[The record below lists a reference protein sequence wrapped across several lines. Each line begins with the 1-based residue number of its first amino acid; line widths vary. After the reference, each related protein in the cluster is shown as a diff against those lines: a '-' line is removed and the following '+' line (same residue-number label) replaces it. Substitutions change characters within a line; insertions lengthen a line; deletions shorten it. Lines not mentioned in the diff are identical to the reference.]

1 MMTLWPFKWCQ
12 LQKGSV
18 FATLPYRLFWPWEK
32 KTRCVARS
40 PKSSACLCPH
50 PWSSTFPMSRP
61 GNSVLEVDESR
72 VVSTFKPTSRS
83 ESQQREVCSQ
93 VLFDAHAVF
102 KDNLESSKPLWL
114 SPAKS
119 LVPKISKRPL
129 IYITLQKKNKCSRF
143 RFLCCHFFGIMILGS
158 DPCFDATL
166 WQIQPSKPTPE
177 VQVQHGLSPLS
188 TTWWKRHLEVEQKPR
203 WHTGFGD
210 SMSLDQ
216 LENAT
221 NVCFLGIRRKDK
233 NLIKSTLQCEFLVD
247 SIWRSICCCGKPKPR
262 PEMCEDLTVSLKSDN
277 TGLRGPA
284 SFQRPSVGLGLFP
297 GAVRGCL
304 HFRPKMARWWRTWVL
319 GEFQSLWNGVS
330 RNMTTAEAWSH
341 CISCHPSC
349 GRLSYKQLVSFSTHK
364 PVPFVA
370 LASPLCCQSC
380 SVVAHKAA
388 VQTLEMHKARLPIKL
403 IFLHAES
410 GKLID

>member
-18 FATLPYRLFWPWEK
+18 FATLPYRLLWFSCFYNIFCFDPEKK

-129 IYITLQKKNKCSRF
+129 IYITLQKKKTSV
-143 RFLCCHFFGIMILGS
+143 
-158 DPCFDATL
+158 P
-166 WQIQPSKPTPE
+166 
-177 VQVQHGLSPLS
+177 
-188 TTWWKRHLEVEQKPR
+188 
-203 WHTGFGD
+203 GF
-210 SMSLDQ
+210 
-216 LENAT
+216 
-221 NVCFLGIRRKDK
+221 
-233 NLIKSTLQCEFLVD
+233 
-247 SIWRSICCCGKPKPR
+247 
-262 PEMCEDLTVSLKSDN
+262 VS
-277 TGLRGPA
+277 
-284 SFQRPSVGLGLFP
+284 
-297 GAVRGCL
+297 C
-304 HFRPKMARWWRTWVL
+304 
-319 GEFQSLWNGVS
+319 
-330 RNMTTAEAWSH
+330 
-341 CISCHPSC
+341 
-349 GRLSYKQLVSFSTHK
+349 
-364 PVPFVA
+364 VA
-370 LASPLCCQSC
+370 
-380 SVVAHKAA
+380 
-388 VQTLEMHKARLPIKL
+388 
-403 IFLHAES
+403 IFW
-410 GKLID
+410 G